1 MTPRCRGRTI
11 SSAGSVA
18 VGRSTPTCRPRQA
31 SRAPRSSCGRRTS
44 PTPSRAGRISTRSG
58 AETRADLICSAGELF
73 RRHGYHGTTFKVAHR
88 AGVTRPAVNYHFP
101 TKRALYQKVMEASC
115 AAVVAPAVREAVKER
130 TLAQQVSVFID
141 VTGRAA
147 AQDRLAAAFLCTSA
161 AECATW
167 PDLRD
172 PEHDPIATVRA
183 FLTRAVRA
191 AEQRGELRGTDLGPL
206 VELLVAMLCGIWFY
220 VGFLGTEHGRAI
232 TSTIRQLLTG
242 RLPTLTEVTGWP
254 GCGFSPL

>member
-1 MTPRCRGRTI
+1 
-11 SSAGSVA
+11 
-18 VGRSTPTCRPRQA
+18 
-31 SRAPRSSCGRRTS
+31 
-44 PTPSRAGRISTRSG
+44 
-58 AETRADLICSAGELF
+58 LICSARELF
-73 RRHGYHGTTFKVAHR
+73 SRHGYQGTTFKQVADR
-88 AGVTRPAVNYHFP
+88 AGVTRSAVNYHFP
-101 TKRALYQKVMEASC
+101 TKRALYQTVMEASC

-172 PEHDPIATVRA
+172 PEHDPLATVRA

-232 TSTIRQLLTG
+232 TSTIRRLLTG
-242 RLPTLTEVTGWP
+242 RLPTHQRSALA
-254 GCGFSPL
+254 

>member
-1 MTPRCRGRTI
+1 VA
-11 SSAGSVA
+11 SAA
-18 VGRSTPTCRPRQA
+18 ATL
-31 SRAPRSSCGRRTS
+31 SRRR
-44 PTPSRAGRISTRSG
+44 AG

-73 RRHGYHGTTFKVAHR
+73 RRHGYPGTTFKQVAHR
-88 AGVTRPAVNYHFP
+88 AGVTRSAVNYHFP

-147 AQDRLAAAFLCTSA
+147 AQDRPAAAFLCTSA

-220 VGFLGTEHGRAI
+220 VGFLGTEHGHAI

-242 RLPTLTEVTGWP
+242 RLPTLTEVPTVSAGIAAGATPTGASSTTTAATSVLARVDGDTWI
-254 GCGFSPL
+254 GQ

>member
-1 MTPRCRGRTI
+1 MASAAATLSRCR
-11 SSAGSVA
+11 A
-18 VGRSTPTCRPRQA
+18 
-31 SRAPRSSCGRRTS
+31 
-44 PTPSRAGRISTRSG
+44 G
-58 AETRADLICSAGELF
+58 AETRADLICSARELF
-73 RRHGYHGTTFKVAHR
+73 SRHGYHGTTFKQLAHQ
-88 AGVTRPAVNYHFP
+88 AGVTRSTVNYHFP

-172 PEHDPIATVRA
+172 PEHDPLAIVRA

-191 AEQRGELRGTDLGPL
+191 AEQRRELGGTDLGPL
-206 VELLVAMLCGIWFY
+206 VQLLVAMLCGIWFY

-242 RLPTLTEVTGWP
+242 RLPTLTEVPTVSAGVAGATRTGASSTTTAATSVLIRVDGDTWI
-254 GCGFSPL
+254 GQ

>member
-1 MTPRCRGRTI
+1 VARAAATLSRCR
-11 SSAGSVA
+11 A
-18 VGRSTPTCRPRQA
+18 
-31 SRAPRSSCGRRTS
+31 
-44 PTPSRAGRISTRSG
+44 G

-73 RRHGYHGTTFKVAHR
+73 RRHGYHGTTFRQVAHR
-88 AGVTRPAVNYHFP
+88 AGVTRSAVNYHFP
-101 TKRALYQKVMEASC
+101 TKRALYQTVMEASC

-141 VTGRAA
+141 VAARAA

-242 RLPTLTEVTGWP
+242 RLPTLTEVPTVSAGVAAGATRTGASSTTTAATSVLVRVDGDTWI
-254 GCGFSPL
+254 GQ

>member
-1 MTPRCRGRTI
+1 MASAAATLSRCR
-11 SSAGSVA
+11 A
-18 VGRSTPTCRPRQA
+18 
-31 SRAPRSSCGRRTS
+31 
-44 PTPSRAGRISTRSG
+44 G

-73 RRHGYHGTTFKVAHR
+73 RRHGYHGTTFRQVAHR
-88 AGVTRPAVNYHFP
+88 AVTRSAVNYHFP
-101 TKRALYQKVMEASC
+101 TKRALYQTVMEASC

-141 VTGRAA
+141 VTARAA

-172 PEHDPIATVRA
+172 PEHDPLATVRA

-191 AEQRGELRGTDLGPL
+191 AEQRGQLRGTDLGPL

-242 RLPTLTEVTGWP
+242 RLPTLTEVPTVSAGVAGATRTGASSTTTAATSVLVRVAGDTWI
-254 GCGFSPL
+254 GQ

>member
-1 MTPRCRGRTI
+1 MLR
-11 SSAGSVA
+11 VQ
-18 VGRSTPTCRPRQA
+18 RS
-31 SRAPRSSCGRRTS
+31 
-44 PTPSRAGRISTRSG
+44 
-58 AETRADLICSAGELF
+58 L
-73 RRHGYHGTTFKVAHR
+73 
-88 AGVTRPAVNYHFP
+88 P
-101 TKRALYQKVMEASC
+101 TKRALYQKVMEASR

-191 AEQRGELRGTDLGPL
+191 AEQRGELRGTDLDLGPL
-206 VELLVAMLCGIWFY
+206 VELLVAMCCGIWFY

-242 RLPTLTEVTGWP
+242 RLPTLTEVP
-254 GCGFSPL
+254 

>member
-1 MTPRCRGRTI
+1 MARATATLSRGR
-11 SSAGSVA
+11 AG
-18 VGRSTPTCRPRQA
+18 PK
-31 SRAPRSSCGRRTS
+31 
-44 PTPSRAGRISTRSG
+44 
-58 AETRADLICSAGELF
+58 TRADLVCSARELF
-73 RRHGYHGTTFKVAHR
+73 SRHGYHGTTFKQVADR
-88 AGVTRPAVNYHFP
+88 AGVTRSAVNYHFP
-101 TKRALYQKVMEASC
+101 TKRALYQTVMEASC

-141 VTGRAA
+141 VAGRAA

-172 PEHDPIATVRA
+172 PEHDPLATVRA

-206 VELLVAMLCGIWFY
+206 VQLLVAMLCGIWFY

-242 RLPTLTEVTGWP
+242 RLPTLTEVPTVSAGVAGATRTGASSTTTAATSVLVRVDGDTWI
-254 GCGFSPL
+254 GQ

>member
-1 MTPRCRGRTI
+1 
-11 SSAGSVA
+11 
-18 VGRSTPTCRPRQA
+18 
-31 SRAPRSSCGRRTS
+31 
-44 PTPSRAGRISTRSG
+44 
-58 AETRADLICSAGELF
+58 LICSARELF
-73 RRHGYHGTTFKVAHR
+73 SRHGYRGTTFKQVADR
-88 AGVTRPAVNYHFP
+88 AGVTRSAVNYHFP
-101 TKRALYQKVMEASC
+101 TKRALYQTVMEASC

-141 VTGRAA
+141 VAARAA

-172 PEHDPIATVRA
+172 PEHDPLATVRA

-191 AEQRGELRGTDLGPL
+191 AEKRGELGGTDLGPL
-206 VELLVAMLCGIWFY
+206 VQLLVAMLCGIWFY

-232 TSTIRQLLTG
+232 TTIRQLLTG
-242 RLPTLTEVTGWP
+242 RLPTLTEVPTVSAGVAGATRTGASSTTTAATSVLVRVAGDTWI
-254 GCGFSPL
+254 GQ

>member
-1 MTPRCRGRTI
+1 MASAAATLSRCR
-11 SSAGSVA
+11 A
-18 VGRSTPTCRPRQA
+18 
-31 SRAPRSSCGRRTS
+31 
-44 PTPSRAGRISTRSG
+44 G
-58 AETRADLICSAGELF
+58 AETRADLICSARELF
-73 RRHGYHGTTFKVAHR
+73 SRHGYHGTTFKQLAHQ
-88 AGVTRPAVNYHFP
+88 AGVTRSTVNYHFP
-101 TKRALYQKVMEASC
+101 TKLALYQKVMETSC

-141 VTGRAA
+141 VAARAA
-147 AQDRLAAAFLCTSA
+147 AQDRPAAAFLCTSA

-172 PEHDPIATVRA
+172 PEHDPLATVRA

-191 AEQRGELRGTDLGPL
+191 AEQRGELGGTDLGPL
-206 VELLVAMLCGIWFY
+206 VQLLVAMLCGIWFY

-242 RLPTLTEVTGWP
+242 RLPTLTEVPTVSAGVAGATRTGASSTTTAATSVLVRVAGDTWI
-254 GCGFSPL
+254 GQ

>member
-1 MTPRCRGRTI
+1 MASAAATLSRCR
-11 SSAGSVA
+11 A
-18 VGRSTPTCRPRQA
+18 
-31 SRAPRSSCGRRTS
+31 
-44 PTPSRAGRISTRSG
+44 G
-58 AETRADLICSAGELF
+58 AETRADLICSARELF
-73 RRHGYHGTTFKVAHR
+73 SRHGYQGTTFKQVADR
-88 AGVTRPAVNYHFP
+88 AGVTRSAVNYHFP
-101 TKRALYQKVMEASC
+101 TKRALYQTVMEASC
-115 AAVVAPAVREAVKER
+115 AAVVTPAVREAVKER

-172 PEHDPIATVRA
+172 PEHDPLATVRA

-242 RLPTLTEVTGWP
+242 RLPTRIPTVSAGVAAGATRTGASSTTTAATSVLVRVAGDTWI
-254 GCGFSPL
+254 GQ